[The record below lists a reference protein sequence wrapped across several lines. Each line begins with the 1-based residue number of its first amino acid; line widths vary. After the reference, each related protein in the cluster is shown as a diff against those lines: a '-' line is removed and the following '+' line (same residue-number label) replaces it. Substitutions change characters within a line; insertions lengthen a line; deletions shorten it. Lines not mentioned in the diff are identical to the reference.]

1 MGQPA
6 AAPRART
13 GRAGKTLADR
23 VDRMFLVAQRA
34 RHLENVFVP
43 CREGLFFRRWIGRR
57 TPRMPCMPCTT
68 EACLLLIDISAN
80 LSLLFAGSTQ
90 SS

>member
-1 MGQPA
+1 MGRPA

-43 CREGLFFRRWIGRR
+43 CREGLFLSPMDR
-57 TPRMPCMPCTT
+57 TSHAKDTLH
-68 EACLLLIDISAN
+68 ALHN
-80 LSLLFAGSTQ
+80 GSVPTAD
-90 SS
+90 